1 MNWASGEVVGV
12 LTFLLPGFVA
22 AAVFYS
28 LTSHPRP
35 GAFDRIVLALI
46 FTVVGQA
53 ITKYS
58 LLAVGGTRGTVETAG
73 TWEPALSIAV
83 AIVLGLL
90 ASYFSNTDSLHRA
103 LRWMGITKE
112 TSFPSEWYSGFSR
125 HRGSYVV
132 LHLDGERRL
141 LGWPEE
147 WPSRPEE
154 GHFRI
159 AEGEWLYDD
168 GKSQPIEGVSTVLIP
183 AGNVEM
189 VEFLNER
196 DR

>member
-1 MNWASGEVVGV
+1 MTALEQ
-12 LTFLLPGFVA
+12 
-22 AAVFYS
+22 
-28 LTSHPRP
+28 
-35 GAFDRIVLALI
+35 LAL
-46 FTVVGQA
+46 
-53 ITKYS
+53 
-58 LLAVGGTRGTVETAG
+58 
-73 TWEPALSIAV
+73 
-83 AIVLGLL
+83 
-90 ASYFSNTDSLHRA
+90 YFSNTDSLHRI
-103 LRWMGITKE
+103 LRRMGVTKE

-196 DR
+196 YR